1 MSIRTAVVLAAGE
14 GTRLRPLTHNRPKP
28 MLPAANRPVL
38 EYVFDAL
45 IDAGIETITVVVGY
59 KRDRV
64 QEHFGSTYRDV
75 SLDYI
80 TQEKQLGSG
89 HALLCARSAVDEP
102 FMLVNG
108 DRVLE
113 AGIVEDVIA
122 EFDTYPDAAATLGVL
137 EHRDVSRY
145 GAVSLSEGR
154 IETLVEKPDTD
165 DYRLINAG
173 VYAFRTPIFEAV
185 EDTERRD
192 GELQLTDTLAR
203 LIDAGKDVRGVRVD
217 GLAPHATY
225 PWDLLTVAREILA
238 RGRVDESERE
248 QGVWVDD
255 TALIHENATLQAP
268 VVVGPDCEVGPGA
281 VVGPDVALGRNVTV
295 EANATVER
303 TVLDSDT
310 RVGPGSVV
318 LDCVTGED
326 VTLGVGNVVP
336 GGPADVRIDSQIFEN
351 RPLGAVIA
359 DRVSAGG
366 TVVFEPGTLVGP
378 GAYLHTGTR
387 VRGEIAA
394 DAEVMG

>member
-89 HALLCARSAVDEP
+89 HALLCAQPVVDEP
-102 FMLVNG
+102 FLLVNG

-137 EHRDVSRY
+137 EHRDVHRY

-154 IETLVEKPDTD
+154 IEKIVEKPDTD

-173 VYAFRTPIFEAV
+173 VYAFRTSIFDAV
-185 EDTERRD
+185 EETERRD

-203 LIDAGKDVRGVRVD
+203 LIDEGEDVRGVRVD

-238 RGRVDESERE
+238 RGRVDESTCE

-255 TALIHENATLQAP
+255 TALVHENATLQAP

-295 EANATVER
+295 EANATIER

-310 RVGPGSVV
+310 RVGPGSVI

-326 VTLGVGNVVP
+326 VTIGVGTIVP
-336 GGPADVRIDSQIFEN
+336 GGPADVRIGSHVFED
-351 RPLGAVIA
+351 RQLGAVIA
-359 DRVSAGG
+359 DRVNAGG

-378 GAYLHTGTR
+378 GAYLHAGTR

-394 DAEVMG
+394 DAEVLG